1 MLSEILLYMKTN
13 TNIKQIS
20 SLLTFTLFL
29 QIFLKCRLM
38 AKFILEGKVLKKLVK
53 YKDSLLSLP
62 VVMIKPWGNL
72 HGERTQI
79 LLQKLIQHD
88 VDSLHNLTQVMMKD
102 NNFLKEA
109 YLKWIPESLK
119 FEVHD
124 MWLDLLN
131 E

>member
-1 MLSEILLYMKTN
+1 
-13 TNIKQIS
+13 
-20 SLLTFTLFL
+20 
-29 QIFLKCRLM
+29 M
-38 AKFILEGKVLKKLVK
+38 AKFILEGKVLEELVK

-88 VDSLHNLTQVMMKD
+88 ADSRHNLIQVMMKD
-102 NNFLKEA
+102 NYFLKEA

-119 FEVHD
+119 FEVKEL
-124 MWLDLLN
+124 WLDMLN
-131 E
+131 K

>member
-1 MLSEILLYMKTN
+1 
-13 TNIKQIS
+13 
-20 SLLTFTLFL
+20 
-29 QIFLKCRLM
+29 M
-38 AKFILEGKVLKKLVK
+38 AKFILEGKVLEELVK

-88 VDSLHNLTQVMMKD
+88 ADSRHNLIQVMMKD

-119 FEVHD
+119 FEVKEL
-124 MWLDLLN
+124 WLDMLN
-131 E
+131 K